1 MGLMR
6 VLNRAVPKGL
16 LSLGM
21 LAGALMCCSAPAL
34 AESAVDC
41 PNAALRTGPSESL
54 PDCRAYELVNPGTRE
69 IGPIGGTDYAF
80 PDGQHVL
87 SNSFLPLAGSRN
99 GTQEGE
105 QYLSTR
111 GPNGWSMAS
120 LSTPQG
126 PSGPAALTF
135 EGGLSTAI
143 VSFTSDFSAAFVD
156 SPFDSDPLDQ
166 DRAMDVYRVE
176 PSSGS
181 SALASLPDTGPMVQS
196 FAGGAIGGL
205 LPGAYLAGSSADGS
219 HVVFETNGQLPV
231 APGTTVDTH
240 TSEEEVYDRTGG
252 HTYLVGVLPDGS
264 VPACGAEVG
273 QGPHASDNA
282 GSEINAHLSYG
293 AVSPD
298 GSNIVFQSYGNG
310 NQSGCIGPYD
320 EPNTATLYLREDNA
334 KTVQLPGDFFAGRTA
349 DGSKIFTLGEAPNDV
364 EGPIYEYDIATGQTT
379 RFGDEAELAGYPSDK
394 IGVEL
399 LGYSADGSHVYFQ
412 RAGNIF
418 LWDNGTT
425 IHIPGTGVRYGEGV
439 PGDGP
444 GGYPASGAIH
454 SSESTATSVINDMP
468 AVTPDGSKMVFVD
481 FANITGYNSNRHS
494 EVYLY
499 DADTN
504 SVTCVSCNPSVPA
517 GQSEADIQLA
527 WLHPEDPLAPP
538 SVPVV
543 SDDGSR
549 VFFETGEA
557 LVPQD
562 TNGLEDVY
570 EWDDG
575 RVSLLSSGQGSL
587 DSFLVG
593 VGDDGDDVFI
603 RTGDRLL
610 PQVEDGVEH
619 VYDARVDG
627 GFPYTPSVYGCESG
641 QCQGQP
647 GAPPA
652 FAAPGSSVFSGAG
665 NAAPPVPVAGAPK
678 GKPKKKV
685 VKCAKGKTLSHGKC
699 VKAKGKK
706 KTSAS
711 KAAHHKGGK

>member
-1 MGLMR
+1 MR
-6 VLNRAVPKGL
+6 VLNRVVPQGL
-16 LSLGM
+16 VSLGV
-21 LAGALMCCSAPAL
+21 LVGALVCWSAPAL

-54 PDCRAYELVNPGTRE
+54 PDCRAYELVDPGTRE
-69 IGPIGGTDYAF
+69 ISPLGGRDYAF

-87 SNSFLPLAGSRN
+87 MDSFLPRAGAQN
-99 GTQEGE
+99 GSQAGE

-111 GPNGWSMAS
+111 GPTGWSVAS

-135 EGGLSTAI
+135 AGSEEVAA
-143 VSFTSDFSAAFVD
+143 VSFTSDFSAAFVN

-181 SALASLPDTGPMVQS
+181 SALASLPDSGPMTQS
-196 FAGGAIGGL
+196 LAGGADPVVPF

-219 HVVFETNGQLPV
+219 HVVFETGGQLPV

-240 TSEEEVYDRTGG
+240 TSGEEVYDRTGG

-273 QGPHASDNA
+273 QGPRSAFTETA
-282 GSEINAHLSYG
+282 YFSYG

-298 GSNIVFQSYGNG
+298 GSNIVFRPGC
-310 NQSGCIGPYD
+310 SGSGPS
-320 EPNTATLYLREDNA
+320 ALYLRENDA
-334 KTVQLPGDFFAGRTA
+334 KTVQLPGGFFAGRSA
-349 DGSKIFTLGEAPNDV
+349 DGSKIFTID
-364 EGPIYEYDIATGQTT
+364 EGGIYEYDIATGQTT
-379 RFGDEAELAGYPSDK
+379 M
-394 IGVEL
+394 IGVGTL
-399 LGYSADGSHVYFQ
+399 LGYSADGSHVYYQ
-412 RAGNIF
+412 AGAVYSGTTGSLF

-425 IHIPGTGVRYGEGV
+425 THIPGTGVPYQAGIRGS
-439 PGDGP
+439 GP
-444 GGYPASGAIH
+444 GGYSNTGFILNAERTRPF
-454 SSESTATSVINDMP
+454 EVNDMP
-468 AVTPDGSKMVFVD
+468 AVTSDGSKMVFVD
-481 FANITGYNSNRHS
+481 FANITGYNSNRHA

-499 DADTN
+499 NADAD
-504 SVTCVSCNPSVPA
+504 SVTCVSCNPSVPE
-517 GQSEADIQLA
+517 GESEADIRLNQF
-527 WLHPEDPLAPP
+527 DSFDQFVPL

-562 TNGLEDVY
+562 TNGLTDVY

-575 RVSLLSSGQGSL
+575 HVSLLSSGQGSL

-593 VGDDGDDVFI
+593 VGDDGNDVFI

-610 PQVEDGVEH
+610 PQVEDNVEH
-619 VYDARVDG
+619 TYDARVDG
-627 GFPYTPSVYGCESG
+627 GFPYAPPVYGCESG
-641 QCQGQP
+641 ECQAQP
-647 GAPPA
+647 GAPPV
-652 FAAPGSSVFSGAG
+652 FAAPGSSVFSGSG
-665 NAAPPVPVAGAPK
+665 NAAPPALVVGAPK
-678 GKPKKKV
+678 GRPKKKV

-706 KTSAS
+706 KTSARN
-711 KAAHHKGGK
+711 AAHHKGGK

>member
-6 VLNRAVPKGL
+6 VLNWAVPKGL
-16 LSLGM
+16 LSLGV
-21 LAGALMCCSAPAL
+21 LVGALMCLSAPAL
-34 AESAVDC
+34 AEPAANC
-41 PNAALRTGPSESL
+41 PNAALRTGPSASL
-54 PDCRAYELVNPGTRE
+54 PDCRAYELVNPGTRDV
-69 IGPIGGTDYAF
+69 GPIGGHSYAF

-87 SNSFLPLAGSRN
+87 LDNVLPLAGAQN
-99 GTQEGE
+99 GSLTSE

-111 GPNGWSMAS
+111 SPNGWSMAS

-126 PSGPAALTF
+126 PSQPAALTF
-135 EGGLSTAI
+135 SGDTTPV
-143 VSFTSDFSAAFVD
+143 VSFTSDFSAAFVN

-181 SALASLPDTGPMVQS
+181 SSLASLPDSGPMVQG
-196 FAGGAIGGL
+196 FAGGTDGEL

-219 HVVFETNGQLPV
+219 HVVFETEGQLPV

-240 TSEEEVYDRTGG
+240 TWGEEAYDRTGG

-264 VPACGAEVG
+264 APACGAEVG
-273 QGPHASDNA
+273 QGPRSAFTGGNHFSD
-282 GSEINAHLSYG
+282 G

-298 GSNIVFQSYGNG
+298 GSNVVFSSFG
-310 NQSGCIGPYD
+310 NQPECGGATDGLGGYLNPD
-320 EPNTATLYLREDNA
+320 TLYLRENDT
-334 KTVQLPGDFFAGRTA
+334 KTVQLPGLLFGGRTA
-349 DGSKIFTLGEAPNDV
+349 DGSKILTLGDMPDSPSPA
-364 EGPIYEYDIATGQTT
+364 PIYEYDIATGQTT
-379 RFGDEAELAGYPSDK
+379 T
-394 IGVEL
+394 IGMGEGL
-399 LGYSADGSHVYFQ
+399 LGYSADGSHVYY
-412 RAGNIF
+412 AGMGGNLY

-425 IHIPGTGVRYGEGV
+425 THIPGTGGPFEPGIPGE
-439 PGDGP
+439 GP
-444 GGYPASGAIH
+444 GGYPQAARLYPSYRTP
-454 SSESTATSVINDMP
+454 TAFVVDMP

-481 FANITGYNSNRHS
+481 FANITGYNGNRQS

-499 DADTN
+499 NAGTD
-504 SVTCVSCNPSVPA
+504 SVTCVSCNPNVPGA
-517 GQSEADIQLA
+517 LSEADIRLNQFDS
-527 WLHPEDPLAPP
+527 EDPFVPL

-587 DSFLVG
+587 ASFLVG
-593 VGDDGDDVFI
+593 VGDDGNDVFI
-603 RTGDRLL
+603 TTGDRLL
-610 PQVEDGVEH
+610 PQVEDNVEH
-619 VYDARVDG
+619 IYDARVDG
-627 GFPYTPSVYGCESG
+627 GFPYIPPVYGCEAG
-641 QCQGQP
+641 QCQAQP
-647 GAPPA
+647 GAPPV
-652 FAAPGSSVFSGAG
+652 FAAPGSSVFSGPG
-665 NAAPPVPVAGAPK
+665 NTAPPAPVANAPK

-685 VKCAKGKTLSHGKC
+685 VKCAKGKTLSHGRC

-706 KTSAS
+706 KTSARS
-711 KAAHHKGGK
+711 AAHHKGGK